1 MARIYSKGSKSQHDA
16 RKTLLNLFEKCPI
29 PTDQLLVNLHLYMR
43 SSVVAKM
50 LYLNELYQKV
60 IELPGVVMEFGVWWG
75 ANLTFFECLRAVY
88 EPYNYTRKII
98 GFDTFQGYSAPNKED
113 GTSSYV
119 TKGSYSVSSGYEKY
133 LQKLLDYHEAENSLS
148 HIKKTELVKGDA
160 GVMIQKYLK
169 NNPETIISLAYLDL
183 QLYEP
188 TKNCLQAIRSHLVK
202 GSIIALDEL
211 NNRDFPGETI
221 ALKETFGL
229 AKCKIV
235 KSQFLPDRSFLIY
248 GD

>member
-1 MARIYSKGSKSQHDA
+1 MARIYSKASKSQHSA

-43 SSVVAKM
+43 SSVIAKI
-50 LYLNELYQKV
+50 LYLNELYQKI

-98 GFDTFQGYSAPNKED
+98 GFDTFKGYTTPQKED
-113 GTSSYV
+113 GKSNYV
-119 TKGSYSVSSGYEKY
+119 AKGSYSVSTGYEKY

-160 GVMIQKYLK
+160 ASMISKYLK
-169 NNPETIISLAYLDL
+169 NNPETIISLAYFDL

-188 TKNCLQAIRSHLVK
+188 TKSCLQAIRPHLVK

-221 ALKETFGL
+221 ALKEVFGL
-229 AKCKIV
+229 AKCKIF
-235 KSQFLPDRSFLIY
+235 KSKFLPDRSYMVY

>member
-1 MARIYSKGSKSQHDA
+1 MAKIYSKGSKAQHGA
-16 RKTLLNLFEKCPI
+16 RKTLLNLFETCPI

-43 SSVVAKM
+43 SSVVAKI

-60 IELPGVVMEFGVWWG
+60 INLPGVIMEFGVWWG
-75 ANLTFFECLRAVY
+75 ANLTFFESLRAVY

-98 GFDTFQGYSAPNKED
+98 GFDTFQGYSAPKKED

-119 TKGSYSVSSGYEKY
+119 TKGSYSVSTGYETY
-133 LQKLLDYHEAENSLS
+133 LQKLLDYHEAENSLA

-160 GVMIQKYLK
+160 GATIQTYLK
-169 NNPETIISLAYLDL
+169 KNPETIISLAYFDL

-229 AKCKIV
+229 SKCQIV
-235 KSQFLPDRSFLIY
+235 KSQFLPDRSFMIY